1 MSELPFLNEYSTML
15 RGGCFVY
22 WGQFLFFNIISLRG
36 RAWRRETSGR
46 GEEWRP
52 GGGAHNTNLTKS
64 QTQSAHKQQQ
74 YYIFD
79 QSMIDSVYCSWRVLL
94 YYYFLVFTMSKSLI
108 NESI

>member
-1 MSELPFLNEYSTML
+1 MDEEKS
-15 RGGCFVY
+15 GGLV
-22 WGQFLFFNIISLRG
+22 GVPITQILQNQ
-36 RAWRRETSGR
+36 
-46 GEEWRP
+46 
-52 GGGAHNTNLTKS
+52 

-94 YYYFLVFTMSKSLI
+94 YYYFFVFTMSKSLI